1 MREPQ
6 TQPAQDKDGGVGSRA
21 LLGAAV
27 IVAVLGGV
35 ALVSLGTPPGA
46 AETGAQVVVWFGEHR
61 DSVQWF
67 VWAITVATP
76 LIALVFALLCRLLPA
91 PHRDVFLI
99 GAVTFVATTAVYA
112 WTWAGLA
119 LHADRLEPATAR
131 AVLDVAIFY
140 GPVLTGTT
148 ITMMAPVTLLAL
160 RGRAG
165 LPRWLGGLGA
175 VAFAEQAVET
185 VTIFGSTGLTQ
196 PGGAMN
202 MQLGAALTLGWMLA
216 FALWGASGDARRER
230 RTDGQRPR
238 TRCQRSCSASV
249 NRPTRGS
256 GPCWVDIV
264 ATVDRI
270 RAKHACDRC
279 LTRG

>member
-1 MREPQ
+1 MQEPQ
-6 TQPAQDKDGGVGSRA
+6 TQPVQNKDGGVGSRP

-46 AETGAQVVVWFGEHR
+46 AETGVQVVVWFGAHR
-61 DSVQWF
+61 DSVRWF

-76 LIALVFALLCRLLPA
+76 LIAVVFALLCRLLPA
-91 PHRDVFLI
+91 PHREVFLI

-202 MQLGAALTLGWMLA
+202 MQLGAALTLGWVLA
-216 FALWGASGDARRER
+216 FALWGGIRGRA
-230 RTDGQRPR
+230 QN
-238 TRCQRSCSASV
+238 SV
-249 NRPTRGS
+249 
-256 GPCWVDIV
+256 
-264 ATVDRI
+264 A
-270 RAKHACDRC
+270 
-279 LTRG
+279 